1 MADLSIESCQYFE
14 EFNCKETC
22 GFCTLCNTPR
32 GRDQEE
38 CKTLCT
44 LGIETCTNICE
55 AGQQKCFG
63 SRIGRLTNLNNF
75 GDSGNFQQP
84 QQPNSIPLDPPA
96 IQSFATLALIDNLVV
111 PTSRNPPPIRNPVPL
126 QTLQEIKCDFCHEN
140 SNLKTLQEHISVLP
154 KQTDPAF
161 ESNSIDS
168 PAVPDMNSFESLP
181 LKNDFGFGGRN
192 FQQPQQPNSF
202 PLDPAAI
209 QSFAAVPAVPPLED
223 NSVVPSFGNQLTSRN
238 PVPLQTSQEHTQ
250 VDSPFG
256 SNSISRPAVSDINS
270 FQPLNNGGGSRN
282 FQQPQQPNSIPENP
296 PAIQSF
302 AFTTAVPPL
311 EDDLGVPS
319 FGNKLTSR
327 NPVPLQ
333 TLKEQIQIEP
343 AFGSKSIPR
352 PAVPDINSFQP
363 LNNGGG
369 SRNFQQLQQPN
380 SISMDPPAIQSFTTV
395 PVVPPLE
402 DDLVVPTF
410 GFPILPK
417 QNDPAFESNSI
428 PRPAVPDTNSFQS
441 MPSRSNFRY
450 LLIKY
455 YNLVLNFHYFS
466 IYKII

>member
-44 LGIETCTNICE
+44 LGIETCINICE

-63 SRIGRLTNLNNF
+63 SRIGRLTNLNNV
-75 GDSGNFQQP
+75 GDSRDFQQP
-84 QQPNSIPLDPPA
+84 QQPNSIPVDPPA
-96 IQSFATLALIDNLVV
+96 IQSFTTLALEDNLVV
-111 PTSRNPPPIRNPVPL
+111 PTSRNPLPIRNPVPL
-126 QTLQEIKCDFCHEN
+126 QTLQEIKCDFCHES
-140 SNLKTLQEHISVLP
+140 SNLKTLQEHIPVLP

-168 PAVPDMNSFESLP
+168 PTVPDMNSFQSLP
-181 LKNDFGFGGRN
+181 LKNDFAFGGRN

-250 VDSPFG
+250 IDSPFG
-256 SNSISRPAVSDINS
+256 SNSISDINS
-270 FQPLNNGGGSRN
+270 FQHLNN

-319 FGNKLTSR
+319 FGNQLTSR

-333 TLKEQIQIEP
+333 TLQEQIQIEP

-352 PAVPDINSFQP
+352 PAIPDINSFQP

-380 SISMDPPAIQSFTTV
+380 SISMDPPAMQSFTTV

-417 QNDPAFESNSI
+417 QNDP
-428 PRPAVPDTNSFQS
+428 RPAVPDINSFQS

-450 LLIKY
+450 LLIK
-455 YNLVLNFHYFS
+455 
-466 IYKII
+466 